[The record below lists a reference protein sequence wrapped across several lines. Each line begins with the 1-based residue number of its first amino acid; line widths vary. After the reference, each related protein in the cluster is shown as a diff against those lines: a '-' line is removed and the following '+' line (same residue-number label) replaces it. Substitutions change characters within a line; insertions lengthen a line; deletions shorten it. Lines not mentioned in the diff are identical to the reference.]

1 MLIPPDPKRSAVYEA
16 GQGRVRQGKARR
28 MGRPAAQPKGNKAV
42 KGRQGRAGQGGARQG
57 KARQGKA
64 RQGKARQGKARQGKA
79 RQGKAKQ
86 GRVRQTFSALSRL
99 SARPKKFRAA

>member
-42 KGRQGRAGQGGARQG
+42 KGRQGRARQG
-57 KARQGKA
+57 T
-64 RQGKARQGKARQGKA
+64 A

-86 GRVRQTFSALSRL
+86 GKAESGKLSLCCRAWARAPKSLGWLSAALDLSRRVWFL
-99 SARPKKFRAA
+99 RFRVA